1 MTYWVYRIFF
11 SCMPIRTT
19 PIGILMNMREIMFE
33 LSTIMQSFQKGEPVT
48 LRKRAYVWFLNK
60 QYLRQRNALKQY
72 CISEEYIKQLGELN
86 SELYSAKIYMN
97 ILCNKHKHTMDVPL
111 IV

>member
-1 MTYWVYRIFF
+1 
-11 SCMPIRTT
+11 MPVRTT

-48 LRKRAYVWFLNK
+48 LRKCGYIWLLNK
-60 QYLRQRNALKQY
+60 QYLHQRNALKHY
-72 CISEEYIKQLGELN
+72 FIDEEYIKQLGELN
-86 SELYSAKIYMN
+86 SEFYSAKIYMN
-97 ILCNKHKHTMDVPL
+97 ILCNKNKNAIDVPL